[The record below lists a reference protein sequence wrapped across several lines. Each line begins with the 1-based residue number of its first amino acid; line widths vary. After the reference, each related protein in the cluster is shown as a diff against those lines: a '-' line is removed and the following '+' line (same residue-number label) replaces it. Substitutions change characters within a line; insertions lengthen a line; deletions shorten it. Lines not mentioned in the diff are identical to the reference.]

1 VPEGAEMGKKARGD
15 ISKKIRDLC
24 FALLNNKIT
33 DTQFKTGIKEII
45 SEYREMA
52 VIFQDIGLS
61 IQKESLKYGDILNQ
75 RVWKLADQSDVK
87 IRDSY
92 NNWWRKMQR

>member
-1 VPEGAEMGKKARGD
+1 MSKRARGD

-24 FALLNNKIT
+24 FTLSNNKIT
-33 DTQFKTGIKEII
+33 DTQFKIGIKEII
-45 SEYREMA
+45 SEYSGMA

-61 IQKESLKYGDILNQ
+61 IQKESLKYGDVLNQ
-75 RVWKLADQSDVK
+75 RVWKLADQVDNR

-92 NNWWRKMQR
+92 DKWWQKMQQ

>member
-1 VPEGAEMGKKARGD
+1 MGKKARGD

-24 FALLNNKIT
+24 FAVFNNKIT
-33 DTQFKTGIKEII
+33 DAQFKIGIKEII
-45 SEYREMA
+45 AEYSEMT

-61 IQKESLKYGDILNQ
+61 IQKESLKYGDVLNQ
-75 RVWKLADQSDVK
+75 RFWKLADQADVK

-92 NNWWRKMQR
+92 NKWQKTMQK